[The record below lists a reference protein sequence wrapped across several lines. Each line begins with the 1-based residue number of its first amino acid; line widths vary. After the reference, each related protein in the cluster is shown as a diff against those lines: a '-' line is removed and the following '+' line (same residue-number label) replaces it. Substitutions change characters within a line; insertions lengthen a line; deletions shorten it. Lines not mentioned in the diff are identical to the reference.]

1 MKKSFRIFPRMDI
14 KGDKLVKTIRLEGVK
29 VVGDPKFFVKKYY
42 EEGADEIF
50 LNDAVASLYGRNS
63 LFDVIK
69 EISKEEYQYYNVFI
83 ITTSWFTK
91 TKKGQQSIFHSH
103 KNSFYSG
110 VYYFGDY
117 SEDSAPIAF
126 ENPLTPFMDFYM
138 YPSGEWTIKNSQTWE
153 ITPRKNLLIL
163 FPSYIRHTIMRSE
176 DDGVRESL
184 AFNIVPIGEYGASD
198 STYNTKWVR

>member
-1 MKKSFRIFPRMDI
+1 MIYQTYPLFASYVSVMVLTEETSKLNNHTEEMESSRDDGSSLSSISSRVLEKYPRIKKILL
-14 KGDKLVKTIRLEGVK
+14 DK
-29 VVGDPKFFVKKYY
+29 F
-42 EEGADEIF
+42 
-50 LNDAVASLYGRNS
+50 
-63 LFDVIK
+63 K
-69 EISKEEYQYYNVFI
+69 EIAKEEYQYDNDFI

-163 FPSYIRHTIMRSE
+163 F
-176 DDGVRESL
+176 L
-184 AFNIVPIGEYGASD
+184 
-198 STYNTKWVR
+198 

>member
-1 MKKSFRIFPRMDI
+1 MIYQTYPLFASYVSVMVLTEETSKLNNHTEEMESSRDDGSSLSSISSRVLEKYPRIKKILL
-14 KGDKLVKTIRLEGVK
+14 DK
-29 VVGDPKFFVKKYY
+29 F
-42 EEGADEIF
+42 
-50 LNDAVASLYGRNS
+50 
-63 LFDVIK
+63 K
-69 EISKEEYQYYNVFI
+69 EIAKEEYQYDNDFI

>member
-1 MKKSFRIFPRMDI
+1 MIYQTYPLFASYVSVMVLTEETSKLNNHTEEMESSRDDGSSLSSISSRVLEKYPRIKKILL
-14 KGDKLVKTIRLEGVK
+14 DK
-29 VVGDPKFFVKKYY
+29 F
-42 EEGADEIF
+42 
-50 LNDAVASLYGRNS
+50 
-63 LFDVIK
+63 K
-69 EISKEEYQYYNVFI
+69 EIAKEEYQYDNDFI

-198 STYNTKWVR
+198 STYNTRWVR